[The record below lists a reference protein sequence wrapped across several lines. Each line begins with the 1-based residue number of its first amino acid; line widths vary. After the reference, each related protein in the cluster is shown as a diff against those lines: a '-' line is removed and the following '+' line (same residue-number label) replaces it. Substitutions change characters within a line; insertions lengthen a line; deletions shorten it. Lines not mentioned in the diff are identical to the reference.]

1 VAIVKGARKGP
12 LRRLA
17 AHVTSYDL
25 APKLFLSHLA
35 VALVGTSTVV
45 AVSLLAPLLFRGL
58 AGWPFDRELVAYLL
72 VAGVAAAATAALASL
87 FVARRISAP
96 VRRMLVAT
104 RRVSAGHYDERVP
117 VAEPD
122 ELGELSEGFN
132 AMAAALQEGERRRRE
147 FIADVSHE
155 LRTPIS
161 TLRGYAEGLVDGVVE
176 PSEETFGLM
185 HAEAE
190 RMRRLVDDLRQ
201 LSRAET
207 GELSLK
213 VSVVD
218 PARLLKRACEG
229 MAPLFTEKGV
239 GLRVKTTEGSTAVL
253 ADPDRVVQVLANLL
267 GNALR
272 HTPPGGRVE
281 AETAPAGGEV
291 RFSVSDT
298 GEGLETE
305 HLSHLFERFYRVE
318 KSRSRTGSRGG
329 SGLGL
334 AISRALVEAMGGAI
348 WAESAGPGR
357 GARFAFTLPAA
368 DAVGEV
374 VGEGGGER
382 TARPS

>member
-1 VAIVKGARKGP
+1 

-72 VAGVAAAATAALASL
+72 VAGLAAAVTAALASL

-132 AMAAALQEGERRRRE
+132 AMAEALQEGERRRRE

-161 TLRGYAEGLVDGVVE
+161 TLQGYAEGLVDGIVE

-207 GELSLK
+207 GELSLNAT
-213 VSVVD
+213 VAD

-239 GLRVKTTEGSTAVL
+239 GLRVRTTEGSTAVL
-253 ADPDRVVQVLANLL
+253 ADPDRVVQVLVNLL

-272 HTPPGGRVE
+272 HTPPGGWVE
-281 AETAPAGGEV
+281 AEAAPIGGEV
-291 RFSVSDT
+291 RFAVADT

-348 WAESAGPGR
+348 RAESAGPGR
-357 GARFAFTLPAA
+357 GARFVFALPAA
-368 DAVGEV
+368 VDARVETE
-374 VGEGGGER
+374 EGAGGR
-382 TARPS
+382 AAGQA

>member
-1 VAIVKGARKGP
+1 MKVGGKGL

-17 AHVTSYDL
+17 GIVTSYDL

-45 AVSLLAPLLFRGL
+45 AVSLLAPLLFTGL

-72 VAGVAAAATAALASL
+72 VAGLAAAVTAAAASL

-132 AMAAALQEGERRRRE
+132 AMAEALQEGERRRRE

-161 TLRGYAEGLVDGVVE
+161 TLQGYAEGLVDGVIE
-176 PSEETFGLM
+176 PSEDSFGLM

-207 GELSLK
+207 GELSLN
-213 VSVVD
+213 VAVAD
-218 PARLLKRACEG
+218 PGALLKRACEV
-229 MAPLFTEKGV
+229 MAPLFAEKGV
-239 GLRVKTTEGSTAVL
+239 VLRTGEACDAGPVL
-253 ADPDRVVQVLANLL
+253 ADGDRVVQVLVNLL

-272 HTPPGGRVE
+272 HTPPGGSVE
-281 AETAPAGGEV
+281 AWAEASTGAV
-291 RFSVSDT
+291 RFAVSDT
-298 GEGLETE
+298 GEGLDPA
-305 HLSHLFERFYRVE
+305 HLSHVFERFYRVE
-318 KSRSRTGSRGG
+318 KSRSRAGSRGG

-334 AISRALVEAMGGAI
+334 AISRALVEAMGGSI
-348 WAESAGPGR
+348 RAESAGPGR
-357 GARFAFTLPAA
+357 GARFVFSLPTSPKEA
-368 DAVGEV
+368 
-374 VGEGGGER
+374 
-382 TARPS
+382 